1 MKVYPHAIP
10 ETLGKG
16 GVHDPGRLLSARKE
30 AQARH
35 VAG

>member
-1 MKVYPHAIP
+1 MKVYPMRSP
-10 ETLGKG
+10 TMGKG